1 MGVKV
6 QYQNGTRNCSLSY
19 VIKTPKKTLSAP
31 CYQLN
36 FLWRYTSWILTL
48 TNNDNMNCW
57 VTMPVLMVL
66 KSLQTGGITK
76 LLSTEFVINRMSI
89 TLLTEY
95 YVRKGFESL

>member
-1 MGVKV
+1 
-6 QYQNGTRNCSLSY
+6 
-19 VIKTPKKTLSAP
+19 
-31 CYQLN
+31 
-36 FLWRYTSWILTL
+36 
-48 TNNDNMNCW
+48 
-57 VTMPVLMVL
+57 MPVLMVL